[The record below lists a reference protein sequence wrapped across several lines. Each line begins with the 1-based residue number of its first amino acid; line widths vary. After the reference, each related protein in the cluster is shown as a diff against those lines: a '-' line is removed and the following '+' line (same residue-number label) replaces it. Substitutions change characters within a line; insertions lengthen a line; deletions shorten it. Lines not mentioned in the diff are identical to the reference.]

1 MVRKKNSCNEGNLL
15 TPEPTEI
22 VLTDND
28 LKQTAESI
36 AEWQLESGMIPWFP
50 GGHADPWNHVEATM
64 ALQTAGLV
72 DEALKGY
79 EWLER
84 IQRDDGSW
92 HNYYLEDRIEQDKI
106 DSNCVAYI
114 ATGVLHSYLISQDM
128 GFLESMWKVV
138 EPAIDFVV
146 DMQTERGEIIW
157 ARHSDGTLWSY
168 ALLTGSSSIAHSIRS
183 AIKIAT
189 ELGFEKKRW
198 ESSYIK
204 LANVIQTVPDAFA
217 PKNRWAMDWYYPVLS
232 GVVTGEMGI
241 KHLAEKNETFE
252 IPGKGIRCVSD
263 RPWITTAETCE
274 CAIAFQSIGETQHA
288 LELFKQ
294 IQKFRNDK
302 GQYLTGVVYPE
313 SVSFPEEEYSTYSAA
328 AVVLAADSLMGI
340 TKASQ
345 LFSNHEFLPV
355 L

>member
-1 MVRKKNSCNEGNLL
+1 
-15 TPEPTEI
+15 
-22 VLTDND
+22 
-28 LKQTAESI
+28 
-36 AEWQLESGMIPWFP
+36 
-50 GGHADPWNHVEATM
+50 
-64 ALQTAGLV
+64 
-72 DEALKGY
+72 
-79 EWLER
+79 
-84 IQRDDGSW
+84 
-92 HNYYLEDRIEQDKI
+92 
-106 DSNCVAYI
+106 
-114 ATGVLHSYLISQDM
+114 
-128 GFLESMWKVV
+128 
-138 EPAIDFVV
+138 
-146 DMQTERGEIIW
+146 
-157 ARHSDGTLWSY
+157 
-168 ALLTGSSSIAHSIRS
+168 
-183 AIKIAT
+183 
-189 ELGFEKKRW
+189 
-198 ESSYIK
+198 
-204 LANVIQTVPDAFA
+204 IQTVPDAFA

-274 CAIAFQSIGETQHA
+274 CALAFQSIGEIQHA

-294 IQKFRNDK
+294 IQKFRNHK